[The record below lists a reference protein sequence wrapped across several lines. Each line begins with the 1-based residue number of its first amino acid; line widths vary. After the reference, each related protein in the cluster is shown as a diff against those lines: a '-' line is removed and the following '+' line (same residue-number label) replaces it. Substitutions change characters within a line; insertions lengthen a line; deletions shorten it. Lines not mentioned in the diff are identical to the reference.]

1 MNYLTNYHT
10 HTKRCRHA
18 RGEDREYVE
27 NAIKAGLKELG
38 FSDHAPYV
46 FDGNYDSGYRM
57 FLDQA
62 QEYKN
67 SILSLKKEFENDIK
81 IYYGFELEYYKDS
94 FKREINYLKTLEP
107 DYLILGQ
114 HFVGGEPY
122 GTYVAYIDS
131 DKELTRYVDE
141 CIEALSTGK
150 FKYIAHPDIAGYK
163 FTPSVVD
170 REYTRLLEFCKENNY
185 PVEINVLGI
194 QTNRWYPN
202 RKFFELAEKVGTK
215 VIIGFDAHKPEAI
228 TAQSYDLA
236 KELVEGLNLNI
247 IDRIEI

>member
-1 MNYLTNYHT
+1 MKYLTNYHT

-27 NAIKAGLKELG
+27 HAIKAGFKELG

-62 QEYKN
+62 QEYKD
-67 SILSLKKEFENDIK
+67 SVLSLREEYKNDIK
-81 IYYGFELEYYKDS
+81 IYYGFELEYYKKS
-94 FKREINYLKTLEP
+94 FKREIEYLKKFDY

-122 GTYVAYIDS
+122 GTYVAYLRKDE
-131 DKELTRYVDE
+131 ELKRYVDE
-141 CIEALSTGK
+141 CIEALSTGE
-150 FKYIAHPDIAGYK
+150 FKYVAHPDIANYN

-170 REYTRLLEFCKENNY
+170 EEYTRLLEFCKENGY
-185 PVEINVLGI
+185 PVEINVLGL
-194 QTNRWYPN
+194 QTNRWYPK

-215 VIIGFDAHKPEAI
+215 VIIGVDAHKPESLSLE
-228 TAQSYDLA
+228 SYNLA
-236 KELVEGLNLNI
+236 HNLVKGLDLNI
-247 IDRIEI
+247 IDRLEI